1 MPAPPRY
8 LSPFVR
14 TRTRLSLTLGL
25 VLAALT
31 AALLPWWQPG
41 STPPAEA
48 GKRPVDAKPASTG
61 PKDEATAM
69 AEAVRTGKKVLV
81 ETATTATDMTWALPE
96 GTFRTQAHALPQ
108 RAKNAAGHW
117 APIDNTLKRSAKA
130 GRGLGIAPVNA
141 AVPVRFAS
149 GNADGSRA
157 NRSYARA
164 PQPGES
170 VLAEAEF
177 AGHTISFTWPGALP
191 EPVLDGPRALYSEVL
206 PGVDLLLVAREE
218 GGFGQVLIVKTAE
231 AAKNPALA
239 KVRYGLRSATATFR
253 NDPEH
258 GRVVATDKAG
268 KEVASLPTPFAWD
281 SRGRDR
287 ELPAGTAPRTATGTP
302 AEVLKL
308 SGLSGIEPGAT
319 SAQLPV
325 ALEGDGTG
333 TATIALDVAGTG
345 LLSKKDVTYP
355 VFVDPTLTPG
365 TAAWALVVKNYPNS
379 NYLNGT
385 NYSGGTTEARVGH
398 ENDTNIT
405 ARSFWRIG
413 FNNNIKTATVT
424 RAVFKV
430 NNTHSWSCS
439 GREFQFY
446 RTGSISSGTTWNAQP
461 SWSAQLKKWSF
472 AHGYSSSCP
481 DEYEAIDVKSTAQ
494 SAATGGWSSITFGLR
509 ATSETD
515 TYTWRKFAAKSAL
528 MEYDY
533 NRPPNEPTDGEING
547 FDCVVSATGPGQTLG
562 KTNLVLKAKA
572 VDPDN
577 NLKGLRFKFWKKGDA
592 VPAGTLVTNL
602 SSGWASTTIASTTL
616 VDKATYFWA
625 VRAEDSGGLSSSY
638 FPANTADNCAVTI
651 DGSAPPPPSVASTE
665 FKRATSDGATW
676 ATVKFGST
684 GSMTFT
690 SPGAAKFRYGWEGVS
705 YVDVPATNGS
715 YTATGLKP
723 LHAGPNWMHVFAL
736 DSVGNVSARTDYA
749 TYVPP
754 RDAADGPMDVGGDGV
769 PDLMIIDANGNFF
782 SYPGTPGGE
791 LYAGLT
797 GSYSIGADGKP
808 VLAPKTPWWNGTKAA
823 LISHYQDVYPGDGS
837 TDLFAVDPDG
847 TFYLYPGDGYGTF
860 NVDQRLK
867 IRLPS
872 NAPAPSTWVQMKAIG
887 DITGDKLPDVAV
899 RAGTA
904 FWVLSGYTGASF
916 QSATL
921 MEGTAWARR
930 DIVNLADINKDGTPD
945 LLWRNLDAG
954 SMYVR
959 HGKPGSVAGSVDLNS
974 LKVAANSLNGDVSYG
989 SSWTEA
995 NVSTAIG
1002 IPDVNGDGVPDIWA
1016 RFADTGNIKLYYPS
1030 TTNTNP
1036 PVKTVLSVNWNGIK
1050 SFG

>member
-1 MPAPPRY
+1 MTAPPRY

-31 AALLPWWQPG
+31 AALLPWWQP
-41 STPPAEA
+41 STPPTTTGSGA
-48 GKRPVDAKPASTG
+48 VDAKQASTG
-61 PKDEATAM
+61 PKDEATAV
-69 AEAVRTGKKVLV
+69 AEAARTGKKVLV
-81 ETATTATDMTWALPE
+81 ETATSATALTWALPN
-96 GTFRTQAHALPQ
+96 GQLRTQTHALPQ
-108 RAKNAAGHW
+108 RAKNAEGHW

-130 GRGLGIAPVNA
+130 PRGLGIAPVNG

-149 GNADGSRA
+149 GSADASRA

-164 PQPGES
+164 PQPGET
-170 VLAEAEF
+170 VLAEVEF
-177 AGHTISFTWPGALP
+177 EGHTIAYTWPGTLP
-191 EPVLDGPRALYSEVL
+191 EPVLDGSRALYPEVL
-206 PGVDLLLVAREE
+206 PGVDLLLIAREE
-218 GGFGQVLIVKTAE
+218 GGFGQLLIVKTPE
-231 AAKNPALA
+231 AAKNKALA
-239 KVRYGLRSATATFR
+239 KVGYGLRSATATFH

-258 GRVVATDKAG
+258 GRVQVLDKAG
-268 KEVASLPTPFAWD
+268 KEIAAVPTPFAWD
-281 SRGRDR
+281 SNGRDT
-287 ELPAGTAPRTATGTP
+287 ELPAGTTQRTATGTP
-302 AEVLKL
+302 ADVLKL
-308 SGLSGIEPGAT
+308 SGLTGVEPGTKA
-319 SAQLPV
+319 AQLPV
-325 ALEGDGTG
+325 ALDGDRTG
-333 TATIALDVAGTG
+333 AARIELDVAGTG
-345 LLSKKDVTYP
+345 LLSGTGVKYP
-355 VFVDPTLTPG
+355 VFVDPSINPG

-379 NYLNGT
+379 NYINGT
-385 NYSGGTTEARVGH
+385 NYSGGTSEARVGH
-398 ENDTNIT
+398 ENDTGIT
-405 ARSFWRIG
+405 ARSFWRMG
-413 FNNNIKTATVT
+413 FSSSLKGATIT
-424 RAVFKV
+424 RAVYKV

-439 GREFQFY
+439 TREFQFY
-446 RTGSISSGTTWNAQP
+446 LTGSISSGTTWNAQP
-461 SWSAQLKKWSF
+461 SWSTQLKRWSF

-481 DEYEAIDVKSTAQ
+481 DAYEAIDVKSAAQ
-494 SAATGGWSSITFGLR
+494 SAANGGWSNITFGLR
-509 ATSETD
+509 ATTETD
-515 TYTWRKFAAKSAL
+515 SYTWRKFTAKSAVL
-528 MEYDY
+528 EVDY
-533 NRPPNEPTDGEING
+533 NRPPTEPTDGEING
-547 FDCVVSATGPGQTLG
+547 LDCVVSATGPGQTMG

-572 VDPDN
+572 TDPDG
-577 NLKGLRFKFWKKGDA
+577 NLLGLRFKFWKKGDA
-592 VPAGTLVTNL
+592 VPAGTLATNL
-602 SSGWASTTIASTTL
+602 SSGYASTTIASTTL

-651 DGSAPPPPSVASTE
+651 DGSAPPPPAVTSNE

-690 SPGAAKFRYGWEGVS
+690 STGAAKFRYGWEGVN
-705 YVDVPATNGS
+705 YVDVAATNGS
-715 YTATGLKP
+715 LTVTGLKP

-754 RDAADGPMDVGGDGV
+754 RDTADGPMDVGGDGV

-797 GSYSIGADGKP
+797 GSYTIGTDGKP

-872 NAPAPSTWVQMKAIG
+872 NAPAPSTWLQMKAIG
-887 DITGDKLPDVAV
+887 DITGDKLPDLTL
-899 RAGTA
+899 RTA
-904 FWVLSGYTGASF
+904 SGGFWVLSGYTGASF

-921 MEGTAWARR
+921 MNSDAWARR

-974 LKVAANSLNGDVSYG
+974 LMLAANSLNGDVAYG
-989 SSWTEA
+989 TSWTEA

-1016 RFADTGNIKLYYPS
+1016 RFASDGHISLYYPS
-1030 TTNTNP
+1030 TTNTNA
-1036 PVKTVLSVNWNGIK
+1036 PVKTVLSSNWNGIK